1 MINKHRVFVGLD
13 LSGHLLNTIPMIRS
27 TIDDKKQFINWVSG
41 RKLHLTLS
49 FLGGIELEK
58 IAVLKEKLSKILN
71 HQSFEII
78 VNGTGS
84 FSYPENREVLWLG
97 IDKGRSELVSIQ
109 SDIESITAP
118 FKDNDIIEDE
128 FVPHITIGRIKSSN
142 KNFDLSTFSNA
153 VYSDIKIPIK
163 KVYLFKSQM
172 SEKGVE
178 YSIISEYSLK

>member
-1 MINKHRVFVGLD
+1 MINKHRIFVGLD
-13 LSGHLLNTIPMIRS
+13 LSGYLLNTIPMIRS
-27 TIDDKKQFINWVSG
+27 TIPDKKQFINWVSG
-41 RKLHLTLS
+41 RNLHLTLS

-58 IAVLKEKLSKILN
+58 ITVLKEELRKISKG
-71 HQSFEII
+71 QSFEITI
-78 VNGTGS
+78 NSTGS
-84 FSYPENREVLWLG
+84 FSYKENRKVLWLG
-97 IDKGRSELVSIQ
+97 IDKGRTELVNIQ
-109 SDIESITAP
+109 SNIESITSS
-118 FKDNDIIEDE
+118 FKDSDIIEEE
-128 FVPHITIGRIKSSN
+128 FIPHITIGRIKSSS